1 MASRLNIINRV
12 QKWMDTLA
20 GQTFMNYAY
29 SWGAAVVILGT
40 LFKLLHLAGANLMLC
55 IGMGTEVFV
64 FIISGFER
72 VTEKVADAEAP
83 AEAGATLTQEAVD
96 GLTAAAQAAASSGA
110 GGGQPIVV
118 QGGGVTEV
126 GAVATT
132 AGGVVGGVSGG
143 VVGGVPGGGTIII
156 GGGSAG
162 TAGETVVNGEVS
174 ISPAAL
180 AQGESLS
187 ATAANLAAA
196 GQAAAQAQ
204 LALSQLQG
212 GSAINPNQI
221 SATDPSAIEEAV
233 KNYAEELTELT
244 EVLGRVKA
252 QAARMSTDSEEMENL
267 NRTLTGIA
275 TVYELQ
281 LRNISKQVSTIEQI
295 DEQTRRMARQIE
307 ELNDVYARMIQA
319 LTINMKPVMPA
330 ADTEES

>member
-1 MASRLNIINRV
+1 MANNKNNIINII

-40 LFKLLHLAGANLMLC
+40 LFKLLHLSGANLMLC
-55 IGMGTEVFV
+55 VGMGTEVFV
-64 FIISGFER
+64 FIVSGFER
-72 VTEKVADAEAP
+72 VTERVSETASAATQQAMAQDEASEGGEADGEAAHGEP
-83 AEAGATLTQEAVD
+83 TQAIVVH
-96 GLTAAAQAAASSGA
+96 SGP
-110 GGGQPIVV
+110 GVVSTEGQGQPAVV
-118 QGGGVTEV
+118 QGGT
-126 GAVATT
+126 
-132 AGGVVGGVSGG
+132 GGVV
-143 VVGGVPGGGTIII
+143 GGGTIII
-156 GGGSAG
+156 GGGG
-162 TAGETVVNGEVS
+162 VPAGEGAAVAGG
-174 ISPAAL
+174 ISPQAL

-221 SATDPSAIEEAV
+221 SATDPAAIEEAV

-307 ELNDVYARMIQA
+307 ELNDVYARMIKA
-319 LTINMKPVMPA
+319 LTINMKPMTSSQDEDKA
-330 ADTEES
+330 